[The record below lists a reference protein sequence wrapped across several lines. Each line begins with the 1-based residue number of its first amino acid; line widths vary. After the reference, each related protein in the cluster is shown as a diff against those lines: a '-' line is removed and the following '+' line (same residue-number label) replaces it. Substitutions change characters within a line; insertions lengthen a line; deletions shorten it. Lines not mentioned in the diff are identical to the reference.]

1 MGRTVLVTRPEPG
14 AGRTAR
20 RLESEGFVPIV
31 LPLSQ
36 TVGIDAELPLL
47 PSSFILAGTSANAF
61 RFAPASLLSG
71 VKDVTCYVVGAR
83 TGAAAREAGLSSVI
97 EGEGD
102 AETLADLIIARE
114 NSGQTIV
121 YLCGH
126 VRMPVFES
134 HLRDAGF
141 TVLAVE
147 TYDTLPLKHD
157 TQVLADAFSG
167 RQIDAVLLYS
177 AHAASAFISMLEGSE
192 FADLF
197 AESKLFC
204 LSKRVADRISGNDL
218 DIKIA
223 ETPTEDALF
232 SVLKRSF

>member
-36 TVGIDAELPLL
+36 TCRIDAELPPL
-47 PSSFILAGTSANAF
+47 PFSFILAATSANAF
-61 RFAPASLLSG
+61 RFAPALSG
-71 VKDVTCYVVGAR
+71 VKDVACYVVGAR
-83 TGAAAREAGLSSVI
+83 TGAAVREAGLSSIV

-102 AETLADLIIARE
+102 AEALADLIIARE
-114 NSGQTIV
+114 KSGQTIV
-121 YLCGH
+121 YLCGR

-134 HLRDAGF
+134 RLREAGF
-141 TVLAVE
+141 DVLAVE
-147 TYDTLPLKHD
+147 TYDTLPLKHE
-157 TQVLADAFSG
+157 TQTLADAFSG

-177 AHAASAFISMLEGSE
+177 AHAASAFISMLQGSE
-192 FADLF
+192 FAGLF
-197 AESKLFC
+197 AESKLLC

-218 DIKIA
+218 DIRIA

-232 SVLKRSF
+232 SALGRSF

>member
-20 RLESEGFVPIV
+20 RLESEGFEPIV

-36 TVGIDAELPLL
+36 TIGINAELPAL
-47 PSSFILAGTSANAF
+47 PSRFILAGTSANAF
-61 RFAPASLLSG
+61 RHASSSLLSD
-71 VKDVTCYVVGAR
+71 VRDVTAYVVGAR
-83 TGAAAREAGLSSVI
+83 TGAAAREVGLSSIV

-102 AETLADLIIARE
+102 AEALAELIIGQE
-114 NSGQTIV
+114 KSGQRIV
-121 YLCGH
+121 YLCGR
-126 VRMPVFES
+126 VRMPVFEAR
-134 HLRDAGF
+134 LKKAGF
-141 TVLAVE
+141 DVLAVE
-147 TYDTLPLKHD
+147 TYDTLPLNHEPQ
-157 TQVLADAFSG
+157 TLLDAFSG

-177 AHAASAFISMLEGSE
+177 AHAASAFISMLDRPN
-192 FADLF
+192 FAGLF

-218 DIKIA
+218 DIRIA

-232 SVLKRSF
+232 SALKCSF